1 MRREEVFAGHEASSE
16 WEEAGGM
23 RLAALVAR
31 RFAPALFDNR
41 WSKQGSGRG
50 TLSCSHPYLSNRLR
64 RPRFPSLAAG
74 TGARAAAPPSLS
86 PSIERSTRRG
96 VRSEGPGRSDERSH
110 PLPPGLRQQREER
123 AVREQPGV
131 EGPGA
136 PPGGEAEPGLL
147 HEQGVEE

>member
-1 MRREEVFAGHEASSE
+1 MRREEVFAGHEAASE

-64 RPRFPSLAAG
+64 RPALPS
-74 TGARAAAPPSLS
+74 PPPPFL
-86 PSIERSTRRG
+86 
-96 VRSEGPGRSDERSH
+96 
-110 PLPPGLRQQREER
+110 PLG
-123 AVREQPGV
+123 G
-131 EGPGA
+131 GA
-136 PPGGEAEPGLL
+136 PPPRAPGGGGGGGPPRPAIAFPLYRKVNASWGQE
-147 HEQGVEE
+147 

>member
-1 MRREEVFAGHEASSE
+1 MRREEVFAGHEAASE

-64 RPRFPSLAAG
+64 RRSFPPPPVLAA
-74 TGARAAAPPSLS
+74 RL
-86 PSIERSTRRG
+86 RG
-96 VRSEGPGRSDERSH
+96 PA
-110 PLPPGLRQQREER
+110 LP
-123 AVREQPGV
+123 A
-131 EGPGA
+131 
-136 PPGGEAEPGLL
+136 PGGGDGGRPRRPAIAFPLYRKVNASWGQE
-147 HEQGVEE
+147 